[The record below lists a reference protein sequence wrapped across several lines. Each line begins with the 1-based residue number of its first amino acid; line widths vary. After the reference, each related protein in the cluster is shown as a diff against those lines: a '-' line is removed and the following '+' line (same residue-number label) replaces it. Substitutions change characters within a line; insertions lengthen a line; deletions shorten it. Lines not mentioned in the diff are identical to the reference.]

1 VSASTLH
8 WAGETV
14 AKAVCA
20 AAGDTVIEPE
30 AHNDK
35 YDFHVRI
42 GETDLPNEVLLRRM
56 CLFSM
61 QFVSKLECCDCR

>member
-1 VSASTLH
+1 MSASTLH
-8 WAGETV
+8 WACEKV

-35 YDFHVRI
+35 YDFYVRI
-42 GETDLPNEVLLRRM
+42 DETDMAHEVLLRRM